1 MNEIRIATVAGAR
14 AFDQRFDDQ
23 PSSFDE
29 IGLGRLTGTAPGR
42 SWGGLQVS

>member
-1 MNEIRIATVAGAR
+1 MNEIRIATVAGDR

-29 IGLGRLTGTAPGR
+29 IRTAWNTCSRPFNK
-42 SWGGLQVS
+42 LYAQVS